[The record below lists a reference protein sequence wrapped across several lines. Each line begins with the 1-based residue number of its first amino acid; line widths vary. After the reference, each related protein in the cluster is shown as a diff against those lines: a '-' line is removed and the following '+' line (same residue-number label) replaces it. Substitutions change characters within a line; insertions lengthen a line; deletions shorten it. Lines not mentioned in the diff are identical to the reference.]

1 MHENFLKRST
11 FVKQKK
17 IIKTFCCN
25 PKCMNKILIVGVF
38 LLNVIFVEALTPGL
52 KHFVDSPNFA
62 GGNLAVL
69 VKEIKSGRSVVD
81 YRSEKSLL
89 PASNMKL
96 VTTAT
101 ALELLGSDFRFQTPL
116 EYDGTIDAQGTLHG
130 NIYIVGSG
138 DPTIGSEVFNDH
150 DFINRWVEAVR
161 KLGIK
166 TVLGHVI
173 ADVSAFDREVTPP
186 DWTWENM
193 GNYFAAGAYGLSVYD
208 NMYSIYFKTGATG
221 TTPSILGT
229 IPAMYELR
237 FHNMAKAG
245 KIGEDD
251 DDGYIHGAPFNNERT
266 ITGTIPANRESF
278 HIKGDMPNPPLT
290 LASVFTQ
297 QLNCAGIPVSGAPL
311 DDAQGNVSRTRFY
324 LHVSPILAE
333 IIKETNMQSNN
344 MYAEHLFK
352 RLALINNAVATRDAA
367 TQLVR
372 DFWKQRGLD
381 VSTFF
386 QHDGCGMSPMNGV
399 TPRFFVQLL
408 TYMRTQSKNKE
419 AFFASLPV
427 AGQSGTFKKL
437 LAGTPLAGKVMA
449 KSGSIRRVLCYSGYI
464 TLSNKEYAFSVM
476 VNNYIGSST
485 DARKTIEQLLLSVL

>member
-1 MHENFLKRST
+1 MK
-11 FVKQKK
+11 
-17 IIKTFCCN
+17 
-25 PKCMNKILIVGVF
+25 KILIAGVF
-38 LLNVIFVEALTPGL
+38 LLNVFLAAALTPGL
-52 KHFVDSPNFA
+52 KRFIDSPNFV

-69 VKEIKSGRSVVD
+69 VKEIKSGKSVVD

-96 VTTAT
+96 ITTAT
-101 ALELLGSDFRFQTPL
+101 ALELLGPDFRFETPL

-138 DPTIGSEVFNDH
+138 DPTIGSEVFKDH

-173 ADVSAFDREVTPP
+173 ADVSAFDKEVTPP

-193 GNYFAAGAYGLSVYD
+193 GNYFAAGVYGLSVYD
-208 NMYSIYFKTGATG
+208 NMYSIYFRTGAPG
-221 TTPSILGT
+221 TTPLILGT
-229 IPAMYELR
+229 EPPMYEMT
-237 FHNMAKAG
+237 FHNKVKAG
-245 KIGEDD
+245 KTGEDD
-251 DDGYIHGAPFNNERT
+251 DDGYIHGAPFSNERT

-278 HIKGDMPNPPLT
+278 HINGDIPNPPLK

-311 DDAQGNVSRTRFY
+311 DDGQRNISRTRFY
-324 LHVSPILAE
+324 LHVSPTLAE
-333 IIKETNMQSNN
+333 IIRETNMQSNN
-344 MYAEHLFK
+344 VYAEHLFK
-352 RLALINNAVATRDAA
+352 RLALIHNSVATRDGA

-372 DFWKQRGLD
+372 DFWKQRGID
-381 VSTFF
+381 VSAFF

-408 TYMRTQSKNKE
+408 TYMRTQSKYKE

-427 AGQSGTFKKL
+427 AGQNGTLKKL

-464 TLSNKEYAFSVM
+464 ELSNKEYAFSVM
-476 VNNYIGSST
+476 VNNYTGSST
-485 DARKTIEQLLLSVL
+485 DARKAIEQLLLSIL

>member
-1 MHENFLKRST
+1 M
-11 FVKQKK
+11 KK
-17 IIKTFCCN
+17 IS
-25 PKCMNKILIVGVF
+25 IVGVF
-38 LLNVIFVEALTPGL
+38 LLNVFLVGALTPGL
-52 KHFVDSPNFA
+52 KHFVDAPNFA
-62 GGNLAVL
+62 GSNLGVL
-69 VKEIKSGRSVVD
+69 VKEIKSGKTVVD

-89 PASNMKL
+89 PASTMKL

-138 DPTIGSEVFNDH
+138 DPTIGSEVFKDH

-173 ADVSAFDREVTPP
+173 ADVSAFDKEVTPP

-208 NMYSIYFKTGATG
+208 NMYSIYFKTGTTG
-221 TTPSILGT
+221 TTPLILGT
-229 IPAMYELR
+229 MPPMYELT

-251 DDGYIHGAPFNNERT
+251 DDGYIHGAPFSNERT

-278 HIKGDMPNPPLT
+278 HINGDIPNPPLK
-290 LASVFTQ
+290 LAAVFTQ

-311 DDAQGNVSRTRFY
+311 DDGQGGANHTRFY
-324 LHVSPILAE
+324 VHVSPTLAE

-344 MYAEHLFK
+344 VYAEHLFK
-352 RLALINNAVATRDAA
+352 RLALINNAVATRDGA

-372 DFWKQRGLD
+372 NFWKQRSID

-419 AFFASLPV
+419 VFFASLPV
-427 AGQSGTFKKL
+427 AGESGTLKKL
-437 LAGTPLAGKVMA
+437 LAGTPLAGKVAA

-464 TLSNKEYAFSVM
+464 TLANREYAFSVM
-476 VNNYIGSST
+476 VNNYTGSST
-485 DARKTIEQLLLSVL
+485 DARKTIEQLLLSIL